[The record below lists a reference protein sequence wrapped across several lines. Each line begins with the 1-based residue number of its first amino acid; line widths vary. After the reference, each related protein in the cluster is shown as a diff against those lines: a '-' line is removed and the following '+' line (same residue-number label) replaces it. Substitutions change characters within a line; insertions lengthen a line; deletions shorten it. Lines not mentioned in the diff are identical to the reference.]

1 LKLQVKS
8 RWVAALRGGQF
19 EQTER
24 ALKNADG
31 YCCLGVLCAL
41 HAEETGN
48 KWREL
53 VKDNHPCLYLEESD
67 YLPEEV
73 QAWAGLLER
82 DPSIDYEMEE
92 SWAGSLS
99 DLNDNGIPFEKIADI
114 IEAQL

>member
-1 LKLQVKS
+1 MKLQVKS
-8 RWVAALRGGQF
+8 RWTAALRSGMFQ
-19 EQTER
+19 QTDR
-24 ALKNADG
+24 ALKNANG

-48 KWREL
+48 KWRMFE
-53 VKDNHPCLYLEESD
+53 VDGSPCTYLEEGD

-73 QAWAGLLER
+73 QAWAGLVDC

-92 SWAGSLS
+92 SWAGTLS

-114 IEAQL
+114 IEEQL